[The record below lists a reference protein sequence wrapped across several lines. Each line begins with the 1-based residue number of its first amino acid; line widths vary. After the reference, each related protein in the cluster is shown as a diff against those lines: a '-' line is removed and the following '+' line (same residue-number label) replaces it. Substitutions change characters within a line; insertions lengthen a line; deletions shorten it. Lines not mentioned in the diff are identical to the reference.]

1 MKNIISNMIGIVLI
15 SLATYG
21 LLYSE
26 LDIIK
31 YSILNA
37 VGFAAFY
44 FENETIKDYTKK
56 VLDKFIK

>member
-1 MKNIISNMIGIVLI
+1 MKNLVSNILGIVLI
-15 SLATYG
+15 CLATYG

-26 LDIIK
+26 LDIVK

-37 VGFAAFY
+37 VGFATFY
-44 FENETIKDYTKK
+44 FENDTIKDYTKK

>member
-1 MKNIISNMIGIVLI
+1 MKNIISNILGIVLI
-15 SLATYG
+15 ALATYG

-44 FENETIKDYTKK
+44 FENDTIKKYTAKA
-56 VLDKFIK
+56 LDKFLK